1 MLLKGKT
8 AAITGCNRG
17 IGKAILETFA
27 KNGAN
32 IWACVRKPQKNFE
45 NYINELSN
53 KYSVEIYPIYFDL
66 NNEEEIKE
74 AANTITVSKKPLNI
88 LVNNAGII
96 FTSLFQMT
104 SLNKIKDIFETNLFS
119 NLLFTQY
126 LIKIM
131 IKQKNGS
138 IINISSSAAIE
149 GNEGRIA
156 YASSKSA
163 LITSSKVM
171 SRELGI
177 HNIRVNSIAPGL
189 TNTDMM
195 KESTPDDVLN
205 KVLERIPM
213 KRVGE
218 PKEIASVALFLSSEL
233 SSYITGQVI
242 RVDGGL

>member
-17 IGKAILETFA
+17 IGKAILEIFA

-32 IWACVRKPQKNFE
+32 IWACARKPQKNFE
-45 NYINELSN
+45 KYINALSN
-53 KYSVEIYPIYFDL
+53 KYSVEISPIYFDL

-74 AANTITVSKKPLNI
+74 AAKKITVSKKPLNI

-126 LIKIM
+126 LVKIM

-177 HNIRVNSIAPGL
+177 HNIRVNTIAPGL
-189 TNTDMM
+189 TATDMM

-213 KRVGE
+213 KRIGE
-218 PKEIASVALFLSSEL
+218 PEEIASVALFLSSDL

>member
-17 IGKAILETFA
+17 IGKAILEIFA

-45 NYINELSN
+45 NYISDISN
-53 KYSVEIYPIYFDL
+53 KYSVEIFPIYFDL

-74 AANTITVSKKPLNI
+74 AAKTITISKKPLNI

-104 SLNKIKDIFETNLFS
+104 SINKIKDIFLINLFS

-131 IKQKNGS
+131 IKQKEGS

-177 HNIRVNSIAPGL
+177 HNIRVNTIAPGL
-189 TNTDMM
+189 TSTDMM
-195 KESTPDDVLN
+195 KESTPNEVLV
-205 KVLERIPM
+205 KVLERIPL
-213 KRVGE
+213 KRIGE

>member
-1 MLLKGKT
+1 MDVLFNAVGFVHHGT
-8 AAITGCNRG
+8 
-17 IGKAILETFA
+17 ILECEEKDWDFSF
-27 KNGAN
+27 NVN
-32 IWACVRKPQKNFE
+32 IKSMYFMTKSILPKMVKQ
-45 NYINELSN
+45 N
-53 KYSVEIYPIYFDL
+53 K
-66 NNEEEIKE
+66 
-74 AANTITVSKKPLNI
+74 
-88 LVNNAGII
+88 
-96 FTSLFQMT
+96 
-104 SLNKIKDIFETNLFS
+104 
-119 NLLFTQY
+119 
-126 LIKIM
+126 
-131 IKQKNGS
+131 GS

-177 HNIRVNSIAPGL
+177 HNIRVNTIAPGL
-189 TNTDMM
+189 TSTDMM
-195 KESTPDDVLN
+195 KESTPDEILN
-205 KVLERIPM
+205 KVLERIPL

>member
-1 MLLKGKT
+1 MKFVVLGRYSQQGLAGFVK
-8 AAITGCNRG
+8 NPSDDRG
-17 IGKAILETFA
+17 
-27 KNGAN
+27 
-32 IWACVRKPQKNFE
+32 
-45 NYINELSN
+45 
-53 KYSVEIYPIYFDL
+53 
-66 NNEEEIKE
+66 E
-74 AANTITVSKKPLNI
+74 AAKKITVSKKPLNI

-126 LIKIM
+126 LVKIM

-177 HNIRVNSIAPGL
+177 HNIRVNTIAPGL
-189 TNTDMM
+189 TATDMM

-213 KRVGE
+213 KRIGE
-218 PKEIASVALFLSSEL
+218 PEEIASVALFLSSDL

>member
-17 IGKAILETFA
+17 IDKAILEIFA

-32 IWACVRKPQKNFE
+32 IWACARKPQKNFE
-45 NYINELSN
+45 KYINALSN
-53 KYSVEIYPIYFDL
+53 KYSVEISPIYFDL

-74 AANTITVSKKPLNI
+74 AAKKITVSKKPLNI

-126 LIKIM
+126 LVKIM

-163 LITSSKVM
+163 IITSSKVLA
-171 SRELGI
+171 RELGI
-177 HNIRVNSIAPGL
+177 HNIRINTVAPGL
-189 TNTDMM
+189 TMTDMM
-195 KESTPDDVLN
+195 KESTPQDVLEN
-205 KVLERIPM
+205 TLKRIPM
-213 KRVGE
+213 NRVAD
-218 PKEIASVALFLSSEL
+218 PREIANVILFLSSEL

-242 RVDGGL
+242 RVDGGM

>member
-1 MLLKGKT
+1 
-8 AAITGCNRG
+8 
-17 IGKAILETFA
+17 
-27 KNGAN
+27 
-32 IWACVRKPQKNFE
+32 
-45 NYINELSN
+45 
-53 KYSVEIYPIYFDL
+53 
-66 NNEEEIKE
+66 
-74 AANTITVSKKPLNI
+74 
-88 LVNNAGII
+88 
-96 FTSLFQMT
+96 MT

-119 NLLFTQY
+119 HLLFTQY

-177 HNIRVNSIAPGL
+177 HNIRVNTIAPGL
-189 TNTDMM
+189 TATEMM

-213 KRVGE
+213 KRIGE